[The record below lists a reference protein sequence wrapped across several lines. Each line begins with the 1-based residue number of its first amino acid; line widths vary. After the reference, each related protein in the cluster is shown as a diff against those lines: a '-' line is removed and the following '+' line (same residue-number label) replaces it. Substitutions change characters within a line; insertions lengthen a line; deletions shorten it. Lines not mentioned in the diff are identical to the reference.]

1 MARPSTRRS
10 TLATAAGATTS
21 KRAASSRGRPR
32 AWLPPTSVG
41 NTRKRWPPAVR
52 LQGAAPWPGLSLA
65 RAVAGRS
72 GRQQGQ
78 HPRKAASPARKVPS
92 EGNGYGDGQRGKWLG
107 HLF

>member
-1 MARPSTRRS
+1 MAKPSTRRS
-10 TLATAAGATTS
+10 TLVTAAGATTS

-32 AWLPPTSVG
+32 AWLPPTGVG

-78 HPRKAASPARKVPS
+78 HPRKAASPARK
-92 EGNGYGDGQRGKWLG
+92 ERGGDSGTHDVVVGDYDVW
-107 HLF
+107 